1 MDPKSRPLQSAP
13 EQLADI
19 NKKILEVKKKIQL
32 SEGQRKAL
40 FEDTEAETK
49 SNTEQISKLKKEISD
64 LVVILHENKSLEAKY
79 RIRNKALEI
88 KIRPLSEKRC
98 EEVEEMMD
106 LQVIDRTK
114 QTDLLRYKARLRRK
128 YLADLAVRYQ
138 KLLQREDLKELKRKV
153 EQPVKKITG
162 DLCNNIHAMEVQIRE
177 AVHVRNRYCDIR
189 SSLKQDADT
198 FESRVK
204 SVEEELEMQKHDIEK
219 LQKVLLE
226 ATRSRDQCRQALS
239 REERAANAAAAR
251 RESEA
256 AQGRRLVGERRAELE
271 RLERR
276 IFQGGRLPPRPQP
289 EGAEEGEPPPPPPG
303 TPPPP
308 HPHHPVREAAERFEV
323 LKRATG
329 GTTTEEVLERFK
341 SQKDTKQRMMVL
353 RKKSEDE
360 KQKLTKKLEYLRNKF
375 ESYKY
380 AEVKEAEKKT
390 GEMDKIQQRIK
401 AANDEAQKYRDDQAR
416 QEEALRSLAEG
427 LRGLYLCLNPLG
439 MPDTRAIATLQKIKN
454 ELKIVMKK
462 LEPERPHLEIKPEDL
477 MLNIEEQEEKWLPG
491 AYCSL
496 IRATPVS
503 QPGTSPAPP
512 APVSDDEEE
521 VPSRGYLKRQAQL
534 VIDAKLRR
542 KNVGLQLPKR

>member
-13 EQLADI
+13 EQLVEI

-32 SEGQRKAL
+32 SEGRRKAL

-138 KLLQREDLKELKRKV
+138 KLLQREDLKELKKKV

-162 DLCNNIHAMEVQIRE
+162 DLCNNIHAVEVQIRE
-177 AVHVRNRYCDIR
+177 ALHVRNRYCDIR

-204 SVEEELEMQKHDIEK
+204 SIEEELELQKHDIEK

-226 ATRSRDQCRQALS
+226 ATRSRDHSRLVLS
-239 REERAANAAAAR
+239 KEERAANAAAAR

-256 AQGRRLVGERRAELE
+256 AEGRRLVGERKAELE

-276 IFQGGRLPPRPQP
+276 IFQGGRLPQRPEP
-289 EGAEEGEPPPPPPG
+289 EGAEEGELPPAV
-303 TPPPP
+303 TPPQQ
-308 HPHHPVREAAERFEV
+308 HPVEEAAEQFEV

-360 KQKLTKKLEYLRNKF
+360 KQKLTKKLQYLRNKYD
-375 ESYKY
+375 SYKY

-401 AANDEAQKYRDDQAR
+401 AVNDEAQKFRVDQAK
-416 QEEALRSLAEG
+416 QEEALKSLAEG
-427 LRGLYLCLNPLG
+427 LRGIYLCLNPLG
-439 MPDTRAIATLQKIKN
+439 MPDGRAIVTLQKIKS
-454 ELKIVMKK
+454 ELKIIMKK

-477 MLNIEEQEEKWLPG
+477 VWFLLKSLRRYLNIRFWISQHTGSPEKKSNFFIWLPIG
-491 AYCSL
+491 VKVRILVKIRMLFTNSAVVLTFSL
-496 IRATPVS
+496 I
-503 QPGTSPAPP
+503 
-512 APVSDDEEE
+512 
-521 VPSRGYLKRQAQL
+521 
-534 VIDAKLRR
+534 
-542 KNVGLQLPKR
+542 